1 MPDTNQIDPLDHG
14 VFKRLL
20 NDDGTIHTRG
30 WNYAVENRQ
39 HVGTCRW
46 CGGYLKPA
54 PTTVAGQITW
64 YSADC
69 ISCGGVIAAPN
80 GEFLRR
86 SARHDE
92 MPKGYWENRQAS
104 PKK

>member
-1 MPDTNQIDPLDHG
+1 MDQIDATQHG
-14 VFKRLL
+14 LFRRLL

-30 WNYAVENRQ
+30 WNYAAENHE

-54 PTTVAGQITW
+54 PTHQAGQITW
-64 YSADC
+64 YTADC
-69 ISCGGVIAAPN
+69 VGCGGTIAAPN

-86 SARHDE
+86 SGRHDE
-92 MPKGYWENRQAS
+92 MPRGFWENRGAS
-104 PKK
+104 TKK